1 MVMSEF
7 YFFGDMGRS
16 GGLCQNCV
24 ASIVLERD
32 TDIPASFTEEVPQV
46 SCHGLFLC
54 DYVAAEGSNW
64 CGVVIERD
72 VEIGPC

>member
-24 ASIVLERD
+24 ASVVLERD
-32 TDIPASFTEEVPQV
+32 TDIPASFTEEIPQV
-46 SCHGLFLC
+46 SCHGLFCAIMLQPR
-54 DYVAAEGSNW
+54 GPI
-64 CGVVIERD
+64 GVVS
-72 VEIGPC
+72 